1 MSSGKETSAVRN
13 IDLARTLLR
22 VMKHQV
28 EIAARRDTPV
38 RQLKVTL
45 EQDVEVMVEFG
56 LFPKTRVLDDLSGEE
71 IKVAEIDAMPI
82 ATDLRKGQ
90 TTIWLVC
97 ADGNVYSA
105 RKTRPDYPALPVQ
118 STMKEINLQR
128 NKRFAVRA
136 LNRLANWLGR
146 EIT

>member
-1 MSSGKETSAVRN
+1 MSSGKETSTVRN

-22 VMKHQV
+22 VMNRQV

-38 RQLKVTL
+38 RQLKETL
-45 EQDVEVMVEFG
+45 EQDVAMMVEFG
-56 LFPKTRVLDDLSGEE
+56 LFPKTRVLDDLSGEK

-90 TTIWLVC
+90 TTIFLVC